1 MNIKHKK
8 IIVLTG
14 DRPTGPLHLGHYV
27 GSLKQRIAFQS
38 QGVPIYILIADVQA
52 LTDNFSNP
60 GKVRKN
66 ITQVVSD
73 YLSVGIDPTK
83 TTIMLQSQI
92 PELSELFQYL
102 LNLVTIS
109 RLERNPTV
117 KAEIRRRGFEKS
129 LPAGFLTYPVSQA
142 ADIVAFNATIVP
154 VGEDQLP
161 MIEQAR
167 EIVRKFNS
175 LYGVTLVEPKAQ
187 VSDIARLPGTDGSEK
202 MSKSI
207 GNVINLSDSTDDVR
221 NKVMAMFTD
230 PNHLKTQDPGVVDD
244 NSVFMYLDAFDLD
257 KIGLETMKAHYRR
270 GGLGDVKVKQRLIT
284 VLEKFLAPIR
294 ERRARFSEENAF
306 NIIKDGS
313 KRGREVASKTLNDVR
328 KAMKIDYFK
337 N

>member
-52 LTDNFSNP
+52 LTDNFSNT